1 MEEKNIWLVIEQGV
15 GIIHKA
21 FEIKQDAEKF
31 VEFLKAD
38 TGFDC
43 FEIQALDFVCAE

>member
-1 MEEKNIWLVIEQGV
+1 METNIWLVIEQGAGV
-15 GIIHKA
+15 IHKA

-31 VEFLKAD
+31 VEWLKAD

-43 FEIQALDFVCAE
+43 FEIQALDLICAD